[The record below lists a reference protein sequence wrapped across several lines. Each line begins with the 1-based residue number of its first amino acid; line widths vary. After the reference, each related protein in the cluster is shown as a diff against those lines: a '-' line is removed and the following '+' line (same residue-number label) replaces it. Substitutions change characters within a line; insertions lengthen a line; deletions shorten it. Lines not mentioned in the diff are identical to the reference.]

1 MKLIL
6 DKLHNDHINF
16 IKLLTFLEWLKWTMI
31 EAQSRRDGNFKDCG
45 KVCCVHTS
53 SIDGHE
59 QSKCKRHSKVG
70 GQSEM

>member
-45 KVCCVHTS
+45 KVCCAWRIRS
-53 SIDGHE
+53 STQTRLIL
-59 QSKCKRHSKVG
+59 QSCN
-70 GQSEM
+70 